1 MTADNLAAY
10 RAKRSTDRTPE
21 PFGGELQA
29 TPGNLFVVHKHAAR
43 QLHFDLRLEMDGVL
57 RSWAVPKGPSYDMND
72 KRLAVKVEDHPIEY
86 GDFEGVIPA
95 GNYGA
100 GGVIVWD
107 RGEWLPLEDWRE
119 GLEKGKLLF
128 ELKGYKLHGKWTLVK
143 IKKSEK
149 EWLLIKERD
158 QYAKSPGDVFN
169 EESVLSG
176 LTVEEVKA
184 GDGPVAQLRKVI
196 GAEDKVSRER
206 VDPYKVEPMHCE
218 SQDDAFT
225 RDGWL
230 FELKLDGY
238 RLIASKS
245 RGEALLL
252 TRNGNDYTSV
262 FPEIARAVKALPC
275 DDCIID
281 GEVVVLDDK
290 GLPSFSRLQK
300 RGRLSSPVEINRA
313 AVEYPATFYTF
324 DLIAYEDFDVRPLPL
339 TRRKELLKDL
349 VPALGAVRYLDH
361 IEREG
366 EAFLEQV
373 KAMGL
378 EGIIAKKGTS
388 KYRGGRAGD
397 WIKIKTEKTGDFVIV
412 GFTKPGGSRAHLGAL
427 QLADWVDGALVYAGR
442 VGTGFTE
449 NLLKELHSLL
459 EPIVRKDPLCAGPVF
474 APGGEA
480 LPSEKIPE
488 TKTTVWTEAVH
499 VCEVRFREVTP
510 DGLLRHASFI
520 RMRADKRAHECERR
534 GWSGRREAGGGRRE
548 EEGGK
553 KEAGRGKR
561 EEGSGKTEE
570 GSGKTEEGS
579 GKGTTAESTTPGVA
593 GGEMPSGRVVRER
606 VHVDAT
612 ATHQPPPPPAKA
624 PVEKKVAFSNLNKVY
639 WPADKY
645 TKGDLIEYYRAVS
658 RWLLPYLIN
667 RPVVLTRYP
676 DGIDGKSFYQK
687 DAPVFAPEWIRTTP
701 VWSEDTQREIRFFVC
716 DDQESLLYLANMG
729 SIPIHIW
736 ASRCGSLELPDWCVI
751 DLDPKDA
758 PFSAVIRCAQVL
770 HRVCDSVALP
780 NYIKTTGKTGL
791 HIMLPLGRQVTYEQ
805 SRMLGELLARFVLK
819 ECADIATITRH
830 VTKRGDKVYLDYL
843 QNRHGQTIVA
853 PYSVRPLLG
862 ATVSMPLIWE
872 EVNDTLDPRNF
883 TIRNAIGRLEKM
895 GTDPVR
901 QVIDEKPNLA
911 RILDSLAQLWAEQSP
926 KPS

>member
-1 MTADNLAAY
+1 MAKSPSSDPNQPEPAMTADNLAAY

-21 PFGGELQA
+21 PFGGEVSA
-29 TPGNLFVVHKHAAR
+29 SPGNLFVIHKHAAR

-72 KRLAVKVEDHPIEY
+72 KRLAVKVEDHPLEY

-107 RGEWLPLEDWRE
+107 RGEWVALEDWRE

-143 IKKSEK
+143 IKKSDK
-149 EWLLIKERD
+149 DWLLIKERD
-158 QYAKSPGDVFN
+158 QYVQSPGDVFN

-176 LTVEEVKA
+176 LTVEELKA
-184 GDGPVAQLRKVI
+184 GDSPALHLRKILAGEEKAVR
-196 GAEDKVSRER
+196 GR

-218 SQDDAFT
+218 TQDDAFT
-225 RDGWL
+225 RDDWL

-252 TRNGNDYTSV
+252 TRNGNDYTNV
-262 FPEIARAVKALPC
+262 FPEIAKAVKALPC
-275 DDCIID
+275 DECIID

-290 GLPSFSRLQK
+290 GVPSFSRLQK
-300 RGRLSSPVEINRA
+300 RGRLSSSLEIRRA

-324 DLIAYEDFDVRPLPL
+324 DLIACEDFDVRPVPL
-339 TRRKELLKDL
+339 LRRKQLLKDL

-373 KAMGL
+373 VAMGL
-378 EGIIAKKGTS
+378 EGIVAKKSTS
-388 KYRGGRAGD
+388 KYRSGRAGD
-397 WIKIKTEKTGDFVIV
+397 WIKIKTEKSADFVIV

-427 QLADWVDGALVYAGR
+427 QLADWVNGTLVYAGR

-449 NLLKELHSLL
+449 SLLKQLHGLL
-459 EPIVRKDPLCAGPVF
+459 EPIARKDPLCAGPVF
-474 APGGEA
+474 TPGSEP
-480 LPSEKIPE
+480 LPSAQIPE
-488 TKTTVWTEAVH
+488 AKTTVWTDAVH
-499 VCEVRFREVTP
+499 VCEVRYREITP
-510 DGLLRHASFI
+510 DGLLRHASFL
-520 RMRADKRAHECERR
+520 RLRTDKRAHECERQ
-534 GWSGRREAGGGRRE
+534 GWTGGD
-548 EEGGK
+548 
-553 KEAGRGKR
+553 AASATR
-561 EEGSGKTEE
+561 EEGVAKP
-570 GSGKTEEGS
+570 KAV
-579 GKGTTAESTTPGVA
+579 GTGAGVA
-593 GGEMPSGRVVRER
+593 GGELPSGRVVRER

-612 ATHQPPPPPAKA
+612 ALHEPPPPPAKA
-624 PVEKKVAFSNLNKVY
+624 PVEKKIAFSNLNKVF
-639 WPADKY
+639 WPAEKY

-658 RWLLPYLIN
+658 KWLLPYVIN

-701 VWSEDTQREIRFFVC
+701 VWSEDTQREIKFFVC
-716 DDQESLLYLANMG
+716 DDEESLLYVANMG

-758 PFSAVIRCAQVL
+758 PFADVIRCAQVL
-770 HRVCDSVALP
+770 HRVCDSVDLP
-780 NYIKTTGKTGL
+780 NYVKTTGKTGL
-791 HIMLPLGRQVTYEQ
+791 HIMLPLGRQCTYEQ
-805 SRMLGELLARFVLK
+805 SRMLGELLARIVLK
-819 ECADIATITRH
+819 ECGDIATITRH

-853 PYSVRPLLG
+853 PYSVRPLPG
-862 ATVSMPLIWE
+862 ATVSMPLVWN
-872 EVNDTLDPRNF
+872 EVNSSLDPKNY
-883 TIRNAIGRLEKM
+883 TIKNAIDRLEKM

-901 QVIDEKPNLA
+901 AVIDEKPPLT
-911 RILDSLAQLWAEQSP
+911 RILEKLAALWARES
-926 KPS
+926 S